1 MAKLI
6 FGMTMSL
13 DGYVEGPDGTTDGL
27 YPDLAEL
34 RPTAYMNEMIA
45 ETGAVLMGRR
55 SFDMADDPDWYV
67 GNYEFQCPI
76 VVVTHEPPATMPKQD
91 DRLTFTFVTDGV
103 ASAVARAKQAA
114 GDRAVTS
121 IGGVD
126 LGRQLLALGLVDELR
141 VDVMPV
147 LLGGGKRLFDDVAP
161 ARLTKLAVGEVGP
174 RTTLRFRVAR

>member
-13 DGYVEGPDGTTDGL
+13 DGYVEGPDGSTDGL

-45 ETGAVLMGRR
+45 ET
-55 SFDMADDPDWYV
+55 
-67 GNYEFQCPI
+67 
-76 VVVTHEPPATMPKQD
+76 MPRQD

-103 ASAVARAKQAA
+103 ETAVDRAKEAA
-114 GDRAVTS
+114 GDRAVTA

-126 LGRQLLALGLVDELR
+126 LGRQLLALGLVDKLR

-147 LLGGGKRLFDDVAP
+147 LLGGGKRLFDGVAP
-161 ARLTKLAVGEVGP
+161 ARLTKRAVGEVGS
-174 RTTLRFRVAR
+174 RTALRFGFAT

>member
-13 DGYVEGPDGTTDGL
+13 DGYVEGPDGSTDGL

-55 SFDMADDPDWYV
+55 SFEMAEDPDWYV
-67 GNYEFQCPI
+67 GNYEFQCPV
-76 VVVTHEPPATMPKQD
+76 VVVTHAPPATMPRQD
-91 DRLTFTFVTDGV
+91 DRLTFAFVDDV
-103 ASAVARAKQAA
+103 EAAVTRAKEAA
-114 GDRAVTS
+114 GDRAVTA
-121 IGGVD
+121 IGGAD

-147 LLGGGKRLFDDVAP
+147 LLGGGTPLFDGVAP

-174 RTTLRFRVAR
+174 RTTLRFGFAA

>member
-1 MAKLI
+1 M
-6 FGMTMSL
+6 
-13 DGYVEGPDGTTDGL
+13 
-27 YPDLAEL
+27 
-34 RPTAYMNEMIA
+34 
-45 ETGAVLMGRR
+45 
-55 SFDMADDPDWYV
+55 
-67 GNYEFQCPI
+67 
-76 VVVTHEPPATMPKQD
+76 
-91 DRLTFTFVTDGV
+91 
-103 ASAVARAKQAA
+103 ARAKQAA